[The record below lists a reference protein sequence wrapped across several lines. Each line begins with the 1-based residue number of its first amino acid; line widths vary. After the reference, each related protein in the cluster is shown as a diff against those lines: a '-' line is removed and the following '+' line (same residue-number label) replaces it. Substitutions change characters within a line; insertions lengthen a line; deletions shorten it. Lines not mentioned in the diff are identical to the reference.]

1 MASTS
6 STYAYT
12 QGNRHGESSR
22 SYAFSGEQVRGTL
35 AQASRSSR
43 YHPTGL
49 REHPPALLPGPAAHR
64 RQASERA
71 RDDREFAPRQHT
83 KPQHKSSNIYRKPV
97 PSASPPPLEAT
108 RAQQEFRRH
117 ATHGERSGARGE
129 LPPRDHIAPHLQQ
142 NAHPQ
147 PDQRAPRM
155 YPRMPHTVRCPET
168 PLFPSPSRPVKA
180 PHSNHSAAMEGAVH
194 EAQSN
199 MRMLKQ
205 GASNAATNASNTMRN
220 AFEIAPDSFE
230 RVIEA
235 AGEIVD
241 TLPEAFEEAYDDF
254 RAFANALP
262 GKTHKQAVKAW
273 RVYRRARELVAKHG
287 IALRAAIH
295 AYRNGLRAAVPMRT
309 AMVAEASGRSRS
321 VRGRDAM

>member
-1 MASTS
+1 
-6 STYAYT
+6 
-12 QGNRHGESSR
+12 
-22 SYAFSGEQVRGTL
+22 
-35 AQASRSSR
+35 
-43 YHPTGL
+43 
-49 REHPPALLPGPAAHR
+49 
-64 RQASERA
+64 
-71 RDDREFAPRQHT
+71 
-83 KPQHKSSNIYRKPV
+83 
-97 PSASPPPLEAT
+97 
-108 RAQQEFRRH
+108 
-117 ATHGERSGARGE
+117 
-129 LPPRDHIAPHLQQ
+129 
-142 NAHPQ
+142 
-147 PDQRAPRM
+147 
-155 YPRMPHTVRCPET
+155 
-168 PLFPSPSRPVKA
+168 
-180 PHSNHSAAMEGAVH
+180 MEGAVH